1 MMITVVG
8 LLLVFLFQY
17 IVPAGCCSPGGSA
30 CCADSYALLHLLLLL
45 LQALLLHNQVIKHA
59 VYDQVGYVLEQEGDS
74 FTVSF
79 YEPEDAVAFTLQV
92 RREVHSEFLHKG
104 P

>member
-1 MMITVVG
+1 VDARFATAFSSPCRKSFFTACAPDG
-8 LLLVFLFQY
+8 LFV
-17 IVPAGCCSPGGSA
+17 AA
-30 CCADSYALLHLLLLL
+30 ALHAL

-92 RREVHSEFLHKG
+92 RVTFKGSMREVHSQDA
-104 P
+104 

>member
-1 MMITVVG
+1 
-8 LLLVFLFQY
+8 
-17 IVPAGCCSPGGSA
+17 
-30 CCADSYALLHLLLLL
+30 
-45 LQALLLHNQVIKHA
+45 LLLHNQVIKHA

-92 RREVHSEFLHKG
+92 RKVRYQDA
-104 P
+104 

>member
-1 MMITVVG
+1 MYRNAALHFPWFSVLPAFLITC
-8 LLLVFLFQY
+8 L
-17 IVPAGCCSPGGSA
+17 P
-30 CCADSYALLHLLLLL
+30 LLHRTLAS
-45 LQALLLHNQVIKHA
+45 QALLMHNQVIKHA

-92 RREVHSEFLHKG
+92 REVHSKDG
-104 P
+104 

>member
-1 MMITVVG
+1 MV
-8 LLLVFLFQY
+8 
-17 IVPAGCCSPGGSA
+17 
-30 CCADSYALLHLLLLL
+30 LLHI
-45 LQALLLHNQVIKHA
+45 LHNQVIKRA

-92 RREVHSEFLHKG
+92 RELHNEETTQWTSQCEVHLVAVWLVFL
-104 P
+104 

>member
-1 MMITVVG
+1 
-8 LLLVFLFQY
+8 
-17 IVPAGCCSPGGSA
+17 
-30 CCADSYALLHLLLLL
+30 L

-92 RREVHSEFLHKG
+92 RDVHGEVL
-104 P
+104 